1 MPTYQIVSE
10 DTIKDDSGRFI
21 PVDPLN
27 ADYQDYLAWVA
38 AGNTA
43 TNFTPPS
50 NTDTVYIYGNSS
62 VGNSEVYD
70 ATNGSFLY
78 NNNGVL
84 GERAT
89 TGSSAVV
96 LSQGATIANATIHT
110 PTITGNLYAGSTP
123 YQGDANSV
131 LTATGTGVEWNFSSG
146 IGDVVRNITPTITG
160 LELVGTLTA
169 GGGAGTS
176 GQLLSS
182 TSTGVQ
188 WLTLPYQTTLTKSV
202 ASVTTSDVTG
212 AINTLH
218 YLDISGLTANRYL
231 NLPTPTAIGQR
242 CVVYISTGS
251 ASYSLIPYNA
261 TGSVELARLLI
272 NGEYMSFIA
281 TDTSVSG
288 WVTEIDGRKPCVARL
303 TYTGSG
309 QSITS
314 GSSTLATLNTSA
326 FDNASICDT
335 TNSRLKI
342 RRTGRYMLTAGLRLT
357 TTSAAMPRYIL
368 SIRQTDTAGIFTT
381 MEISPNASSL
391 LPGIALAT
399 VAEVSEGKTIDLLT
413 FQNSGSSQTTVS
425 TQSYQHLALAE
436 IFT

>member
-1 MPTYQIVSE
+1 MTYYAYNSSTIQT
-10 DTIKDDSGRFI
+10 DTGLFI
-21 PVDPLN
+21 PIDETN
-27 ADYQDYLAWVA
+27 SDYQDYLAWVA
-38 AGNTA
+38 AGNTIGSA
-43 TNFTPPS
+43 LPKPS
-50 NTDTVYIYGNSS
+50 GSDTLVSFGNLDVSTSEIYDGTS
-62 VGNSEVYD
+62 GRI
-70 ATNGSFLY
+70 LY
-78 NNNGVL
+78 NNAGVL
-84 GERAT
+84 GELASSGTGNVVRA
-89 TGSSAVV
+89 S
-96 LSQGATIANATIHT
+96 GATAT
-110 PTITGNLYAGSTP
+110 
-123 YQGDANSV
+123 D
-131 LTATGTGVEWNFSSG
+131 LTLA
-146 IGDVVRNITPTITG
+146 
-160 LELVGTLTA
+160 GTLTA
-169 GGGAGTS
+169 GGGVGTS

-188 WLTLPYQTTLTKSV
+188 WLTPTYQTTLTKSV

-261 TGSVELARLLI
+261 TGNVELARLLI
-272 NGEYMSFIA
+272 TGEYMSFIA

-288 WVTEIDGRKPCVARL
+288 WIAEIDGRKPCVARL

-342 RRTGRYMLTAGLRLT
+342 RRTGRYMLTAGLRFT

-381 MEISPNASSL
+381 TEISPNASSL

-399 VAEVSEGKTIDLLT
+399 VAEVSEGKTIDLLI

-436 IFT
+436 ILT

>member
-1 MPTYQIVSE
+1 MTYVSRNE
-10 DTIKDDSGRFI
+10 YGVLTDDGQRI
-21 PVDPLN
+21 PYDESN
-27 ADYQDYLAWVA
+27 ADYREYLEWVA
-38 AGNTA
+38 L
-43 TNFTPPS
+43 
-50 NTDTVYIYGNSS
+50 GNS
-62 VGNSEVYD
+62 VPYVPFDEPSEEQQFFDNICLD
-70 ATNGSFLY
+70 ASMVHGGVDGSFLF
-78 NNNGVL
+78 NNNGML
-84 GERAT
+84 GERIT
-89 TGSSAVV
+89 TGSGSVV
-96 LSQGATIANATIHT
+96 LNQGPLVINPTINT
-110 PTITGNLYAGSTP
+110 PTITGNLYVGSTP

-188 WLTLPYQTTLTKSV
+188 WLTPTYQTTLTKSV
-202 ASVTTSDVTG
+202 ASVTTSNVTG

-261 TGSVELARLLI
+261 TGNVELARLLI

-288 WVTEIDGRKPCVARL
+288 WVAEIDGRKPCVARL
-303 TYTGSG
+303 TYTGTG

-342 RRTGRYMLTAGLRLT
+342 RRTGRYMLTAGLRFT

-399 VAEVSEGKTIDLLT
+399 VAEVSEGKTIDLLA

-436 IFT
+436 ILT

>member
-1 MPTYQIVSE
+1 MTYVSRNE
-10 DTIKDDSGRFI
+10 YGVLTDDGQRI
-21 PVDPLN
+21 PYDESN
-27 ADYQDYLAWVA
+27 ADYREYLEWVA
-38 AGNTA
+38 L
-43 TNFTPPS
+43 
-50 NTDTVYIYGNSS
+50 GNS
-62 VGNSEVYD
+62 VPYVPFDEPSEEQQFFDNICLD
-70 ATNGSFLY
+70 ASMVHGGVDGSFLF
-78 NNNGVL
+78 NNNGML
-84 GERAT
+84 GERIT
-89 TGSSAVV
+89 TGSGSVV
-96 LSQGATIANATIHT
+96 LNQGPLVINPTINT
-110 PTITGNLYAGSTP
+110 PTITGNLYVGSTP

-169 GGGAGTS
+169 DGGVGTN
-176 GQLLSS
+176 GQLLQS

-188 WLTLPYQTTLTKSV
+188 WLTPPYQITLTKSV

-261 TGSVELARLLI
+261 TGNVELARLLI

-288 WVTEIDGRKPCVARL
+288 WVAEIDGRKPCVARL

-314 GSSTLATLNTSA
+314 GSSTLATLNSSA

-342 RRTGRYMLTAGLRLT
+342 RRTGRYMLTAGLRFT

-436 IFT
+436 ILT

>member
-1 MPTYQIVSE
+1 LVINPTI
-10 DTIKDDSGRFI
+10 
-21 PVDPLN
+21 N
-27 ADYQDYLAWVA
+27 
-38 AGNTA
+38 
-43 TNFTPPS
+43 
-50 NTDTVYIYGNSS
+50 
-62 VGNSEVYD
+62 
-70 ATNGSFLY
+70 
-78 NNNGVL
+78 
-84 GERAT
+84 
-89 TGSSAVV
+89 
-96 LSQGATIANATIHT
+96 T
-110 PTITGNLYAGSTP
+110 PTITGNLYVGSTP

-188 WLTLPYQTTLTKSV
+188 WLTPLYAPLFSQTFLTP
-202 ASVTTSDVTG
+202 TTSDVT
-212 AINTLH
+212 ATVNSIN
-218 YLDISGLTANRYL
+218 YVNVSGMTANRTL
-231 NLPTPTAIGQR
+231 SLPSTPSMGQR
-242 CVVYISTGS
+242 CIVYISSGNAT
-251 ASYSLIPYNA
+251 YSLIVNSGSTEVA
-261 TGSVELARLLI
+261 RLFITGESLTFAVVDTGSV
-272 NGEYMSFIA
+272 F
-281 TDTSVSG
+281 T
-288 WVTEIDGRKPCVARL
+288 WVIENDGRKPCVARL

-342 RRTGRYMLTAGLRLT
+342 RRTGRYMLTAGLRFT

-399 VAEVSEGKTIDLLT
+399 VAEVSEGKTIDLLA

-436 IFT
+436 ILT